1 MKRLFKSALFHEFLY
16 LKVMKLFLFIFIDRR
31 LGSKDILCVMSSHVT
46 WHVVNGIYILRDN
59 KKNVYIIRGQLI
71 LKINC

>member
-46 WHVVNGIYILRDN
+46 
-59 KKNVYIIRGQLI
+59 
-71 LKINC
+71 